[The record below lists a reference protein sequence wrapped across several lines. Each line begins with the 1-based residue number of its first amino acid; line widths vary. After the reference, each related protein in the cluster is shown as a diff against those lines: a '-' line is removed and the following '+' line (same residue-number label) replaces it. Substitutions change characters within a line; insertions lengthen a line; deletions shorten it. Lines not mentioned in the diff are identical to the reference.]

1 MRESAGAPMIA
12 TATGT
17 NKTAERVMGIERGRV
32 SKKTE
37 AGVGEQCKK
46 QWTVAMVGERETCGK
61 EDQCRSK

>member
-32 SKKTE
+32 SRKTE
-37 AGVGEQCKK
+37 AGESDVKGNG
-46 QWTVAMVGERETCGK
+46 W
-61 EDQCRSK
+61 